1 MKGEGRLDR
10 QLEFGVRLDALKSVE
25 RMTSLIGGVRREN
38 SAEHSWHVAV
48 LATLLFEYAPD
59 GVNLPRVITMLLLHD
74 VVEIEAGDTFCFDE
88 DGNRDR
94 EERERRAAD
103 RLFGLL
109 PEDQGALLRAAWDE
123 FEEGRTPEA
132 RFAVALDRFQGLLQN
147 YGNQGGTWRLH
158 DVSRS
163 RVLERMAPIRKGAP
177 ALWPTVLAV
186 LDEVEEEGGPLG

>member
-1 MKGEGRLDR
+1 LEFVRRLD
-10 QLEFGVRLDALKSVE
+10 ELKSVE
-25 RMTSLIGGVRREN
+25 RMTSLIGESRQEN
-38 SAEHSWHVAV
+38 SAEHSWHVA
-48 LATLLFEYAPD
+48 LMAPLLSEYAPD
-59 GVNLPRVITMLLLHD
+59 GIDLPRVVTMLLLHD

-88 DGNRDR
+88 AGNHDR

-109 PEDQGALLRAAWDE
+109 PEDQATLLRATWAE
-123 FEEGRTPEA
+123 FEEGRTGEA

-147 YGNQGGTWRLH
+147 YHNRGGTWRIH
-158 DVSRS
+158 RVSRA
-163 RVLERMAPIRKGAP
+163 RVLERMAPIREGAP